1 MLRYDKSNLVN
12 FNRNKLSSSI
22 FPTDNLQLSIPKFC
36 YNYQKHNQEEIT

>member
-22 FPTDNLQLSIPKFC
+22 FPTDNLQLSIPKINIQ
-36 YNYQKHNQEEIT
+36 YL